1 MSERPQQVW
10 LVRHGETEWSGLGR
24 HTGRTDVPMTERG
37 RGEADLLSARLRS
50 QRFARVLTSPLR
62 RAAETCRLAGF
73 GDVAEVRDDLMEW
86 DYGAYEGL
94 TTLEI
99 RAERPGWSLWT
110 EGAPAGE
117 SAAQVGLRADRVVTE
132 LRGIDGDVVVFAHGH
147 ILRVLAARW
156 IGLPPSEGRLL
167 VFGTTAISI
176 LGYEREVPA
185 IISWNEDCHLTGAAV
200 LLRSVGREERAR

>member
-1 MSERPQQVW
+1 MSDLLRQVW
-10 LVRHGETEWSGLGR
+10 LVRHGETEWSRLGR
-24 HTGRTDVPMTERG
+24 HTGRTDLPLTERG
-37 RGEADLLSARLRS
+37 RGEADLLSARLGS
-50 QRFARVLTSPLR
+50 QRFVRVLTSPLR

-73 GDVAEVRDDLMEW
+73 RHVAEVRDDLIEW
-86 DYGAYEGL
+86 DYGAFEGK
-94 TTLEI
+94 TTREI

-110 EGAPAGE
+110 EGALAGE
-117 SAAQVGLRADRVVTE
+117 SPAEVGLRADRVVTE
-132 LRGIDGDVVVFAHGH
+132 LRGIDGDVAVFAHGH

-156 IGLPPSEGRLL
+156 LGLPPSEGRLL

-200 LLRSVGREERAR
+200 LLRSVGREKRAR